1 MLQECGVLEARL
13 RVQMTAALCPWGLLA
28 FTLSLTGVP
37 WVGEMVA
44 SQHLSDC
51 FEQLHERGLQ
61 QQQDIQLEWVVSG
74 GCATTYL

>member
-13 RVQMTAALCPWGLLA
+13 RVQ
-28 FTLSLTGVP
+28 LTGVP